1 MDKSTILKI
10 KYEISEIDE
19 LLEKASV
26 LINLCQNKEPDFIEL
41 SAAGATL
48 HSFYNGIENIF
59 VLIGK
64 SENYNFSKSSQWHRD
79 LVDFTFSKIKNGFTQ
94 ELKSSLLE
102 YMGFRHVFRH
112 SYGYTLQWEKCSH
125 LLLGMKD
132 FWINLKLCLLNVIQ
146 DN

>member
-48 HSFYNGIENIF
+48 
-59 VLIGK
+59 
-64 SENYNFSKSSQWHRD
+64 
-79 LVDFTFSKIKNGFTQ
+79 
-94 ELKSSLLE
+94 
-102 YMGFRHVFRH
+102 
-112 SYGYTLQWEKCSH
+112 QWEKCSH